1 MAEANPNRATHV
13 HWPQVVPDG
22 VAEQEAVQVL
32 EQLARELQALAQE
45 VEQAYADGGRLLQHV
60 QTNLRPDLW
69 RNAAH
74 LQVRLEGLKDQVRAA
89 RDLVERLRAATQE
102 DRPPMEGRGVR
113 QTEALAS
120 AEAEPA

>member
-1 MAEANPNRATHV
+1 MAEANLNRAMHV
-13 HWPQVVPDG
+13 HWPRVVPDG
-22 VAEQEAVQVL
+22 AAEQEAVQVL

-89 RDLVERLRAATQE
+89 RELVERLRAATQE

-113 QTEALAS
+113 RSEAVAS
-120 AEAEPA
+120 AEVEPA